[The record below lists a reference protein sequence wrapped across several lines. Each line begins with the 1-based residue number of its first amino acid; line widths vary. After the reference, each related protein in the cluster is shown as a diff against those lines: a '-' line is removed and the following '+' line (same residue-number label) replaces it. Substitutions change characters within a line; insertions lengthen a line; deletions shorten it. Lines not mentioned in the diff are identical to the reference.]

1 MAQLKHLAA
10 FLLVLILPSARIGPV
25 AAIPRPA
32 TPATPSADLVPA
44 IALPQPVASV
54 IARVGDPAPGV
65 ARVRGPW
72 GGGIALTPTGGRL
85 FVDTL
90 GNALYLAEG
99 GEIRVLVHVGEPIP
113 GLGVLR
119 GVWEVASGGGAIAA
133 LVGAQDSIGGAL
145 VRVTPLGGVASLEF
159 VGGQTLMLRGGPVTV
174 INLIGPAVDGAGRIV
189 FGVRSLEGPAA
200 ILRRAPGGSTE
211 ILVQTGDPLG
221 ASTFVA
227 PLTAPAANA
236 AGAVVFDAET
246 AAASHVLAL
255 RAADGALTALFEAPV
270 PPCLPLAT
278 LADPPPPPPPAPPP
292 FCPSAPLG
300 IAPPAINDAGDV
312 AFLWSSDGSIRAQRV
327 MGGVSQ
333 TVAAPG
339 SPAPD
344 QGTFAEIT
352 GLSPAIDPLGGV
364 IFGAVRSNALSGVY
378 VHRSQSEVVAEEGG
392 DAGGGRQF
400 GFIDVGSLQ
409 AAPAVT
415 ANGTIVFAAVDTE
428 GDAIFARAGS
438 LVTAEARAGDPVAGV
453 ARFVSFFEFPFPYL
467 GAGPAMAPNGDLIL
481 DGRITGGNRGLYARR
496 PGGPLRAIALDGD
509 PAPGGGHFDGEFMS
523 FHSINDDGIVAF
535 LSATPDTGTGS
546 SLFLF
551 LGPGEGPLA
560 RILGVG
566 DPVPGS
572 ASPVSGFLPPSRVN
586 AGGAIVLS
594 VVLADGTVV
603 LLGWDGVALR
613 RVAGPGDVIPG
624 AGAILQIRT
633 GVPGQLLPPLLD
645 DEGNILFGATTA
657 AGGTALYSAP
667 LVEDGS
673 GSARRVLGA
682 GDPVEGGVLQ
692 PFSLRMM
699 SSDASG
705 RLAFQAVPAPGPL
718 RVTYYSP
725 GGIPLE
731 VIAPGDTL
739 PGVGTVTDVL
749 PHLAAA
755 GGEGIVHEV
764 QAGVYWLL
772 LAVPRTPPQPAGAA
786 FDQVALL
793 GPGRPSPDGGF
804 YLPWVRLGR
813 SPGGVPGVTD
823 RLASN
828 GGRFAAMLTLTSA
841 GPETL
846 VLFDLRPNLAP
857 GAAAGDD
864 QTVECAGPAGAV
876 VTLDGTAS
884 ADPEQGPLAYEWSG
898 PFGTAAGAQP
908 VVTIPLGTWVI
919 TLTVRDAEGA
929 VAADTVTITVRDT
942 VAPSITVRALPA
954 TLWPPDGSLRNVF
967 YSVAVGDL
975 CDPAPRVILASI
987 AIDDP
992 KGADPATEIAGAS
1005 YGTPDRIVMLR
1016 ARRGGGGNGRTYTA
1030 TYRATDASGNS
1041 AGASALVLVPQS
1053 QGK

>member
-1 MAQLKHLAA
+1 MTHLKHLAA
-10 FLLVLILPSARIGPV
+10 VLLVLILPLAWIGTV

-32 TPATPSADLVPA
+32 APAADLVPA
-44 IALPQPVASV
+44 AALPQPTAGVV
-54 IARVGDPAPGV
+54 ARVGDPAPGV

-90 GNALYLAEG
+90 GNALYRLEG
-99 GEIRVLVHVGEPIP
+99 GENRVLLHVGEQIP
-113 GLGVLR
+113 GIGVIG
-119 GVWEVASGGGAIAA
+119 GVGEVASGGGAIAA
-133 LVGAQDSIGGAL
+133 LVGGLGSPGGAL
-145 VRVTPLGGVASLEF
+145 VRVAPRGGVESVEF
-159 VGGQTLMLRGGPVTV
+159 VRGQTLMLRGGPVTV

-200 ILRRAPGGSTE
+200 ILRRAPGGPTE

-255 RAADGALTALFEAPV
+255 RAADGALSALFEAPI
-270 PPCLPLAT
+270 PSC
-278 LADPPPPPPPAPPP
+278 PA

-300 IAPPAINDAGDV
+300 IAPAAINDAGDV
-312 AFLWSSDGSIRAQRV
+312 AFLWSSGGSIRVQRV
-327 MGGVSQ
+327 MGGMSQ

-344 QGTFAEIT
+344 QGTFTEIA

-364 IFGAVRSNALSGVY
+364 IFGAVRSNTLRGVY
-378 VHRSQSEVVAEEGG
+378 AHRSQSEVVAEEGG
-392 DAGGGRQF
+392 DAGGGREF
-400 GFIDVGSLQ
+400 EFINVGGQQ

-415 ANGTIVFAAVDTE
+415 ANGTIVFAAVDTD

-438 LVTAEARAGDPVAGV
+438 LVTAEARAGDAIAGV
-453 ARFVSFFEFPFPYL
+453 ARFTSFFEFPFPYL
-467 GAGPAMAPNGDLIL
+467 GAGPFMAPNGDLIF
-481 DGRITGGNRGLYARR
+481 DARITGGNRGLYARR
-496 PGGPLRAIALDGD
+496 PGGPLRAIALDGG
-509 PAPGGGHFDGEFMS
+509 PAPGGGHFDGEFLS

-535 LSATPDTGTGS
+535 LGATPDTGTGS
-546 SLFLF
+546 SLSLF
-551 LGPGEGPLA
+551 LGPGAGPLA

-594 VVLADGTVV
+594 VVLADGTVL

-633 GVPGQLLPPLLD
+633 GAPGQLLPPLLD
-645 DEGNILFGATTA
+645 DAGNILFGATTV

-692 PFSLRMM
+692 PFSIRMM
-699 SSDASG
+699 SSDAVG

-718 RVTYYSP
+718 RVTYYGA

-739 PGVGTVTDVL
+739 PGVGTVADVL

-755 GGEGIVHEV
+755 GDEGIVHEV
-764 QAGVYWLL
+764 QGGGYWLL
-772 LAVPRTPPQPAGAA
+772 LAVPRTPPQPGAA

-804 YLPWVRLGR
+804 YLPWGR
-813 SPGGVPGVTD
+813 ASFIPGAAPAVTD

-828 GGRFAAMLTLTSA
+828 GGRLAAMLTLTSA

-846 VLFDLRPNLAP
+846 VLFDMRPNLAP
-857 GAAAGDD
+857 GADAGAA

-876 VTLDGTAS
+876 VRLDGTAS
-884 ADPEQGPLAYEWSG
+884 ADPEQGPLEYEWSG
-898 PFGTAAGAQP
+898 PFGVAIGPQP

-919 TLTVRDAEGA
+919 TLNVRDAEGA
-929 VAADTVTITVRDT
+929 VATDTVTITVRDT
-942 VAPSITVRALPA
+942 VAPTITARALPA
-954 TLWPPDGSLRNVF
+954 TLWPPDGNLRNVF
-967 YSVAVGDL
+967 YAVAVSDL

-987 AIDDP
+987 TIADP
-992 KGADPATEIAGAS
+992 KGADPATEIAGAA
-1005 YGTPDRIVMLR
+1005 YGTFDRVVMLR

-1041 AGASALVLVPQS
+1041 AAASALVLVPQN